1 MRARP
6 WLVPA
11 LVFGGAA
18 ALAVSAMMPEPAE
31 AKNRFALE
39 PPNVEKKPAF
49 QYAAMTGADCLKEL
63 DRRKVPYKLEP
74 PTKQVETPL
83 RFTGPIRGVTF
94 KLTKRA
100 EENPDPVSPAAVA
113 DCRLALAIDDM
124 AQILAKRGVEN
135 VEYLSMYRK
144 RGVGFIRP
152 GKRHPSALAIDV
164 ATLKKKDDKPVSVY
178 ADWHGRIGSKTCG
191 DGAAKP
197 TKDTPGAAFLRGVV
211 CDIADKGSFNLV
223 LTPHYDWGHRDHFHL
238 EVRTGIRWFLIQ

>member
-1 MRARP
+1 MGART
-6 WLVPA
+6 WLAPA

-18 ALAVSAMMPEPAE
+18 ALALTAMMPQPAE
-31 AKNRFALE
+31 AKNRYALE
-39 PPNVEKKPAF
+39 PPNVEQKRAF
-49 QYAAMTGADCLKEL
+49 QYAALTGADCLKEL

-74 PTKQVETPL
+74 PTKQVDTPL
-83 RFTGPIRGVTF
+83 RFTGAIRGVEL

-124 AQILAKRGVEN
+124 MQVVAKRGVKK

-152 GKRHPSALAIDV
+152 GKRHPAGLAIDV
-164 ATLKKKDDKPVSVY
+164 ATLKLKDDKTVSVY
-178 ADWHGRIGSKTCG
+178 ADWHGRVGQKTCG
-191 DGAAKP
+191 EGAAKP
-197 TKDTPGAAFLRGVV
+197 RKNTPGAALLRSVV
-211 CDIADKGSFNLV
+211 CELADKGSFNLV
-223 LTPHYDWGHRDHFHL
+223 LTPHYDWGHKDHFHL